1 MNRAKKWGFIT
12 SFAVNGKEGLG
23 MKVFY
28 LLFVD
33 DSFILYDA
41 SQEHMEHLSW
51 SCKRFEAILALK
63 INLEKSEFILIGG

>member
-1 MNRAKKWGFIT
+1 
-12 SFAVNGKEGLG
+12 

-51 SCKRFEAILALK
+51 SCKQFEAILALK